1 MEKSVSIGRESARGA
16 AVAVCLTLA
25 ACGSARGEDP
35 TTTSAATSSSS
46 TTAPTTTAPS
56 DLPEAPDRAPPAADW
71 RWESSH
77 GLELAVP
84 ASWKINDT
92 DCNQT
97 DAPSIVRAQVFANEC
112 LTPEPTS
119 KEIVEIFGDQS
130 LEEAQLPE
138 GLEPYDVSL
147 GDEPAERGEGRTDDG
162 RFAGWLRVPRLKVA
176 VEARVHERDTLTRV
190 LDSARV
196 VDVDHNG
203 CATAREDIR
212 ATPPATQT
220 LVASDTQAWSV
231 CYFGRSDVLLA
242 SSWLEGDAAS
252 RLVTKLNEAEPGAN
266 PDVPEDQCLRT
277 EAVPPVDA
285 MLIAQGTR
293 ERAIVEVSFSSCTH
307 RGLRNGRDTS
317 RVSPDLLQ
325 AFMESLH
332 TGYGHSEL

>member
-1 MEKSVSIGRESARGA
+1 MGWESACGA
-16 AVAVCLTLA
+16 AVAVCLALT
-25 ACGSARGEDP
+25 ACGSARGEVP
-35 TTTSAATSSSS
+35 S
-46 TTAPTTTAPS
+46 TTAPMDP
-56 DLPEAPDRAPPAADW
+56 PQAPDRAPPAAGW
-71 RWESSH
+71 RWESSR
-77 GLELAVP
+77 GLQLAVP

-97 DAPSIVRAQVFANEC
+97 DAPSIVRAQVATNDC

-119 KEIVEIFGDQS
+119 KELVEIVGGIDV
-130 LEEAQLPE
+130 EEARLPN

-162 RFAGWLRVPRLKVA
+162 RFAGWLRVPSLQV
-176 VEARVHERDTLTRV
+176 VVQARVHERDTLTRV

-212 ATPPATQT
+212 ATPPAARA
-220 LVASDTQAWSV
+220 LVASDTHAVSV
-231 CYFGRSDVLLA
+231 CYFGSSDVLLA

-252 RLVTKLNEAEPGAN
+252 QLVTKLNTAGPGAN
-266 PDVPEDQCLRT
+266 PDVPENQCART
-277 EAVPPVDA
+277 GDVPPVDV
-285 MLIAQGTR
+285 MLIAQDTQD
-293 ERAIVEVSFSSCTH
+293 RAIVEVSFAGCTN

-325 AFMESLH
+325 AIMESLQ
-332 TGYGHSEL
+332 TGYGFSPL